1 MSQPSASGAF
11 APLELLSTIAI
22 AILQYA
28 RWSQF
33 LPLLLGW
40 VFALLGAALLVLVAF
55 EEAAVTVLATLH
67 GWLAGLPGT
76 DWLAAQLGEAV
87 EAGDDGAVHL
97 SDETVMPVVAART
110 GGIPDLIQDRVDG
123 FLVTPGDINEYVDR
137 LRKLQDDVSLRR
149 AMGVAARQEMQ
160 QYSWKTASEDLRVVQ
175 YTAAIESFHQRWE
188 QRLWR
193 LFYGQKD
200 DVKWTGVSV

>member
-1 MSQPSASGAF
+1 MPSDSETLGFVVLESMAS
-11 APLELLSTIAI
+11 E
-22 AILQYA
+22 
-28 RWSQF
+28 
-33 LPLLLGW
+33 
-40 VFALLGAALLVLVAF
+40 V
-55 EEAAVTVLATLH
+55 
-67 GWLAGLPGT
+67 
-76 DWLAAQLGEAV
+76 
-87 EAGDDGAVHL
+87 
-97 SDETVMPVVAART
+97 PVVAARA

-137 LRKLQDDVSLRR
+137 LRKLQDDASLRR
-149 AMGVAARQEMQ
+149 SMGVAARQEMQ